1 MHEIPD
7 ARKCLVTLTN
17 LSSAISTYVQDLFD
31 TYARDYD
38 AHVKKLLFA
47 APRVIRQEVAAI
59 YKADGAFN
67 FADATTWGNDQDR
80 VAALAADG
88 EGNTPHPH
96 EERSD
101 TAAEACP
108 EASETTQADSGC
120 GIAPP
125 GVSGPLHVLDLG
137 CGTGLAGSWVKDY
150 AKSLT
155 GVDVSSEMLAC
166 ARKKGLYA
174 SLVHADMTEWLSR
187 ESPEAFWDLIIAAD
201 SFAYL
206 GDLSRVIQSA
216 ARALKPGGL
225 LVFTCEA
232 VPAHLLPSSCSST
245 HTHTH
250 TPIAPFL
257 GERGFRLLPS
267 GRFGH
272 SQAYI
277 DAVVAQ
283 GFLAATS
290 AGGGAAGR
298 MDEDEDGAP
307 SHRIRQRRAFSPR
320 LESGEPLPGWL
331 YIVQRR

>member
-1 MHEIPD
+1 M
-7 ARKCLVTLTN
+7 
-17 LSSAISTYVQDLFD
+17 FD
-31 TYARDYD
+31 SYARDYD

-59 YKADGAFN
+59 YKADGAVN
-67 FADATTWGNDQDR
+67 FADATTWANDQDR
-80 VAALAADG
+80 AAAPAADG
-88 EGNTPHPH
+88 EGNTNTPPNIH
-96 EERSD
+96 E
-101 TAAEACP
+101 EACP
-108 EASETTQADSGC
+108 EASETPQAESGC

-125 GVSGPLHVLDLG
+125 GASGPLHILDLG

-166 ARKKGLYA
+166 ARKKGLYS
-174 SLVHADMTEWLSR
+174 SLVHADMTEWVSR
-187 ESPEAFWDLIIAAD
+187 ESPENYWDLIVAAD

-206 GDLSRVIQSA
+206 GDLSNVMQSA

-232 VPAHLLPSSCSST
+232 VPAHLLSDPSPCSSSSSSS
-245 HTHTH
+245 
-250 TPIAPFL
+250 TPTAPFL
-257 GERGFRLLPS
+257 GQRGFRLLPS

-277 DAVVAQ
+277 DAVVAE
-283 GFLAATS
+283 GFNANAATS
-290 AGGGAAGR
+290 AS